1 MAPTE
6 NLNLRTPVSNQMRQE
21 SFYNITFIEKIE
33 KYAKVAFINIEPTD
47 MQITKYFN
55 FENISECHK
64 NVFFFSFILKRLGCC
79 ISLAKRIVI
88 GNRSIR
94 LSALAL

>member
-6 NLNLRTPVSNQMRQE
+6 NLKLRTPVSNEMRQE
-21 SFYNITFIEKIE
+21 SFYNMTFIEKIE
-33 KYAKVAFINIEPTD
+33 KYAKVAFINIEPTE

-64 NVFFFSFILKRLGCC
+64 NVFFSPLY
-79 ISLAKRIVI
+79 
-88 GNRSIR
+88 
-94 LSALAL
+94 